1 MLPQKNE
8 FYKYV
13 LPLKNW
19 VYWITT
25 RREKNVTASRMYVF
39 VKNCLKVKNM
49 LFFHLVTT
57 LYNFALKI
65 ETSWAKRA
73 RKPIL
78 ETWNANDVTVYVWF
92 IHSLT
97 KSFKN
102 MQCKK
107 YHSKCPKSTIK
118 NKNILNWIQD

>member
-13 LPLKNW
+13 LPLKNS

-25 RREKNVTASRMYVF
+25 RREKNVTASRLYIF
-39 VKNCLKVKNM
+39 VKNFLKVENM

-57 LYNFALKI
+57 LYNFAIKI
-65 ETSWAKRA
+65 ETSWAKRV
-73 RKPIL
+73 RKSIL
-78 ETWNANDVTVYVWF
+78 ETWNANDVIVYVWF

-97 KSFKN
+97 
-102 MQCKK
+102 
-107 YHSKCPKSTIK
+107 
-118 NKNILNWIQD
+118 